1 MIAYILINCIPSEEK
16 SVIEDLSKLPEVVE
30 VNGVMGKYDIF
41 TKVGGKIP
49 VDIDLALIKIRSIK
63 GITHTYTMTVLYGQ
77 GGTIDK
83 EPSNQ

>member
-16 SVIEDLSKLPEVVE
+16 NVIADLSKLPEVSE

-41 TKVGGKIP
+41 TKVVGKVP
-49 VDIDLALIKIRSIK
+49 GDIDLALMKIRSIK
-63 GITHTYTMTVLYGQ
+63 GITNTYTMTVLYGQ

-83 EPSNQ
+83 ETS